1 MKVLQFAFDSRETN
15 SGYLPHCY
23 VKNSVVYTGTH
34 DNDTIRG
41 WMKVIPN
48 EDLQFA
54 KDYIRSND
62 EDFVQNLICCA
73 MASVSNTCILTMQDL
88 LGLDGSARMNQPS
101 TLGKNWKWRALEDEL
116 FNPSAEDFL
125 RRKTV
130 LYQRCR

>member
-1 MKVLQFAFDSRETN
+1 
-15 SGYLPHCY
+15 
-23 VKNSVVYTGTH
+23 
-34 DNDTIRG
+34 
-41 WMKVIPN
+41 MKVIPN

>member
-1 MKVLQFAFDSRETN
+1 
-15 SGYLPHCY
+15 
-23 VKNSVVYTGTH
+23 
-34 DNDTIRG
+34 
-41 WMKVIPN
+41 
-48 EDLQFA
+48 
-54 KDYIRSND
+54 
-62 EDFVQNLICCA
+62 
-73 MASVSNTCILTMQDL
+73 MQDL